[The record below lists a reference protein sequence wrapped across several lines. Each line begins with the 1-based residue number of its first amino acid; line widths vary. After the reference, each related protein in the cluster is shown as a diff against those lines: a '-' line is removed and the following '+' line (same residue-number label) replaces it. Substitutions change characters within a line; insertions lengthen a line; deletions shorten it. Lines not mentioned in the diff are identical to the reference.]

1 MSSINL
7 SAELESEYWGI
18 LHFEAN
24 LWGLYCYLDLET
36 EIDFS
41 FFADCVCFPDK
52 MPESFQEEIY
62 HRLRN
67 RLKDPSYDKYSGI
80 PIPNEY
86 VLYEAIVKEVMY
98 LKIMKQETNIEQL
111 PYLFS
116 LPPHSFF
123 AFITQLVER
132 GYLSSMTVV
141 QITAFYFDKR
151 SELEGDS
158 LENNDEKDSEF

>member
-1 MSSINL
+1 M

-18 LHFEAN
+18 LHFDQMN
-24 LWGLYCYLDLET
+24 LWSLYCYLDLET

-52 MPESFQEEIY
+52 MPESLQEEVIE
-62 HRLRN
+62 RLSCRIN
-67 RLKDPSYDKYSGI
+67 DPSYKKYFGI
-80 PIPNEY
+80 SIPSEY
-86 VLYEAIVKEVMY
+86 VFYEAIVKEIMY
-98 LKIMKQETNIEQL
+98 LKIMKNETNIERL
-111 PYLFS
+111 PSLFS

-141 QITAFYFDKR
+141 QITACYFDKR
-151 SELEGDS
+151 SELEGES
-158 LENNDEKDSEF
+158 FENKDAQDSEF